1 MNWEAM
7 FASDYIRAVDFGSR
21 VFNGEISEVRLCKM
35 EDEKTG
41 KEKDKGVVFFK
52 GQPKG
57 WVLCKTNAI
66 CLAAM
71 FGPETTGWAG
81 KRVTL
86 FSAEVSVGKEKKPG
100 IRVRGSP
107 DLPKPLAVEIKLP
120 RKKAFTM
127 KMQVTGKPAPAEEP
141 PADAPHDD
149 DPVADPVAGE
159 VF

>member
-7 FASDYIRAVDFGSR
+7 FQSDYIRAVDFGTR
-21 VFNGEISEVRLCKM
+21 IFNGEIAEVRLCKL

-71 FGPETTGWAG
+71 FGPDTEAWVG
-81 KRVTL
+81 KHVTL
-86 FSAEVSVGKEKKPG
+86 YSATVSVGKEKKPG
-100 IRVRGSP
+100 IRVKGSP
-107 DLPKPLAVEIKLP
+107 DLPKPLPVEIKLP

-127 KMQVTGKPAPAEEP
+127 TMQVTGKTAPTPEPEPETAPVVDPAT
-141 PADAPHDD
+141 
-149 DPVADPVAGE
+149 GE
-159 VF
+159 TF